1 MPQTITII
9 TPVLNG
15 ELTLENCLKSVAK
28 QSYPYKEHW
37 IIDGGSTDKSLAIAK
52 KWAEKY
58 PHIRYI
64 SQKDTG
70 IYQAMNKGISLSSGE
85 WLYFMGCD
93 DVLTNDLVLEKLSPY
108 FTGSADLLLGSI
120 IIEGF
125 SKPIVRHSVTSWKRF
140 IFNTILHPGSFYRK
154 TLFDTYKYDETKQ
167 IASDY
172 KLNLLLIKNKIP
184 YQILDFVVCTF
195 SLYGKSSRE
204 LLMAFK
210 ETKQCRSE
218 VLSPFSAWF
227 YNGVAN
233 VSFYLKQFLRR
244 MLPHNTMVTIQE
256 LKHRHLMQ

>member
-15 ELTLENCLKSVAK
+15 ETTLANCLESVAK
-28 QSYPYKEHW
+28 QSYPHKEHW
-37 IIDGGSTDKSLAIAK
+37 IIDGGSTDNSLAIVK

-58 PHIRYI
+58 PHIHYI

-70 IYQAMNKGISLSSGE
+70 IYQAMNKGVGLSTGE

-93 DVLTNDLVLEKLSPY
+93 DVLTHDLVLEKISSY
-108 FTGSADLLLGSI
+108 FDGPADLLLGSI

-125 SKPIVRHSVTSWKRF
+125 SKPIIRHSVTSWKRF

-154 TLFDTYKYDETKQ
+154 TVFDKYRYDETKQ

-172 KLNLLLIKNKIP
+172 KLNLLLIKNKTP
-184 YQILDFVVCTF
+184 YQILNFVVCTF

-210 ETKQCRSE
+210 ETKQCRTE
-218 VLSPFSAWF
+218 VLSPRSAWF

-233 VSFYLKQFLRR
+233 ISFYLKQFLRSI
-244 MLPHNTMVTIQE
+244 LPNKSMTTIQE
-256 LKHRHLMQ
+256 LKHRYLMQ